1 MVKPDLE
8 TAIAPLMHRKIKR
21 DMVADLNSL
30 PEHPGN
36 EDEPMLDLGRVVRE
50 YFTKFP
56 RAGKQFV
63 VGYLAAL
70 RVTATNQLDNAQRDE
85 LAMTLINILH
95 STKQGGK

>member
-8 TAIAPLMHRKIKR
+8 AALAKIKR

-36 EDEPMLDLGRVVRE
+36 EEEPILDLGLVLRE
-50 YFTKFP
+50 YLTNFP
-56 RAGKQFV
+56 KDGKQFV

-70 RVTATNQLDNAQRDE
+70 RVTAANQLDNAQRDE
-85 LAMTLINILH
+85 LAITLINILH
-95 STKQGGK
+95 PTKQGRK

>member
-8 TAIAPLMHRKIKR
+8 TAIALLMHPKIKR
-21 DMVADLNSL
+21 DLVADLNSL

-50 YFTKFP
+50 YLTKFP
-56 RAGKQFV
+56 KDGKQFV
-63 VGYLAAL
+63 AGYLAAL
-70 RVTATNQLDNAQRDE
+70 RVTAANQLDNAQRDE